1 MARQCRE
8 GDSSD
13 RLSIDAAIVAGEP
26 IRGIADCCGIG
37 RESVRRYA
45 KNHPSSALAGTKAA
59 PDRATAKTTLEC
71 MQDRYEI
78 PGDVVQAARASGRS
92 TTTLN
97 ASRELRQTAVLLA
110 KIAGDLN
117 DRPQVTGQ
125 HHGLAG
131 VAERA

>member
-1 MARQCRE
+1 MARHCRE

-13 RLSIDAAIVAGEP
+13 RDSVDPAIVAGEP

-45 KNHPSSALAGTKAA
+45 KTHPSSALAGTQAA
-59 PDRATAKTTLEC
+59 SDRATAKTTLEC
-71 MQDRYEI
+71 MEDRCEI

-97 ASRELRQTAVLLA
+97 ASRELRQTAELLA
-110 KIAGDLN
+110 KITGDLN
-117 DRPQVTGQ
+117 DRSQVTGQ
-125 HHGLAG
+125 PHGLAG
-131 VAERA
+131 GAERA